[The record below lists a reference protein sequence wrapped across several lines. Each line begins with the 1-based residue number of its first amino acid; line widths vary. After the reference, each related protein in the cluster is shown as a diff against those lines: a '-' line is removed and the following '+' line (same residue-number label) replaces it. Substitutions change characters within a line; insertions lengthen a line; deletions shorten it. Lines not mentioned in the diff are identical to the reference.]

1 MFRTENRNLRKPIC
15 LDRGDG
21 DRVDLTHWV
30 PKVTNRGL
38 TAVWVIMQAEFL
50 PEFKEYL
57 SELWPFIL
65 RIHITVQEERA

>member
-1 MFRTENRNLRKPIC
+1 MFRLENRNLRKPIC

-21 DRVDLTHWV
+21 DRVYLTHWV

-38 TAVWVIMQAEFL
+38 TAVWVIMQGEFL

-65 RIHITVQEERA
+65 RIHFTVQEERA